1 MILRKLKNMFDRFFY
16 SILGFYCLSQGVFA
30 IITKKLLL
38 KGLKPI
44 WLLFILFFINLYLF
58 RKNF

>member
-1 MILRKLKNMFDRFFY
+1 MFDRFFY

-38 KGLKPI
+38 KVLKPI
-44 WLLFILFFINLYLF
+44 MIIYFYVLLYLLCF
-58 RKNF
+58 LFLEYFAYI

>member
-1 MILRKLKNMFDRFFY
+1 MFDRFFY
-16 SILGFYCLSQGVFA
+16 SILGFYCLFQGVFA

-44 WLLFILFFINLYLF
+44 MIIYFYVLLHLLCFLFLEYFAYI
-58 RKNF
+58 